1 MLAPAGF
8 AAGQSGHLVSEFLF
22 LTIKGVKPWQIG
34 LFAVALIAMTFSIMR
49 SCQGDELGLAKQLD
63 MVDAVTGD
71 RFVVKIPGS
80 GSMNVPGKNPATGE
94 LTLLPYYKDES
105 GAFKVNDRYAAPIA
119 KKSKGGTFSFDAKT
133 FEVKFSDKDIQT
145 IVGE

>member
-1 MLAPAGF
+1 M
-8 AAGQSGHLVSEFLF
+8 
-22 LTIKGVKPWQIG
+22 TIKGVKPWQIG
-34 LFAVALIAMTFSIMR
+34 LFVFALVAMTFSLLR
-49 SCQGDELGLAKQLD
+49 SCQGDDLGLAKQLD
-63 MVDAVTGD
+63 MVDAVSGD

-105 GAFKVNDRYAAPIA
+105 GAFKVNDRYASPIA
-119 KKSKGGTFSFDAKT
+119 KKSKGTAFAFDPKT